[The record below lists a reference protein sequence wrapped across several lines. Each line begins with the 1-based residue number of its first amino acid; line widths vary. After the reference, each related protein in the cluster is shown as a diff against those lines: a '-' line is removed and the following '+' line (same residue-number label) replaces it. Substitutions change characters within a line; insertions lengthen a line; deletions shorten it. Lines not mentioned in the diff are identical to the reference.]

1 MSCLSGSHSTEY
13 VHRSFVP
20 STEYFPVG
28 VEMNTAVSPANAPH
42 GPGRAIYLVRSLICP
57 SAQRFETSAR
67 CHITACLTLLLQAH
81 PTLGITSARSHT
93 TLLLRTEW
101 VSGEY
106 EDIGSRGALHSAMCE
121 TGQSCIRYTGGFSHM
136 TCCTPDSR
144 AVVPNGTSRFTRR
157 VRGHYL
163 HTSSIYP

>member
-1 MSCLSGSHSTEY
+1 MPCLSDSHATEY

-20 STEYFPVG
+20 SIEYFPVG

-57 SAQRFETSAR
+57 STQRFETSAR
-67 CHITACLTLLLQAH
+67 CHITACLTLLLQAQ
-81 PTLGITSARSHT
+81 PTLDITSAHSHT

-106 EDIGSRGALHSAMCE
+106 EDIGSRGALH
-121 TGQSCIRYTGGFSHM
+121 
-136 TCCTPDSR
+136 
-144 AVVPNGTSRFTRR
+144 
-157 VRGHYL
+157 
-163 HTSSIYP
+163 